1 MGSWVW
7 KQRLMNREVNFKV
20 ASAVTETQTALETL
34 GKEENDCAGRICLL
48 DIFTNLQTLYHC
60 HQGEKGPA
68 LSKQESC
75 LMAYFERQGYLL
87 DVITVN
93 SSYLAF

>member
-20 ASAVTETQTALETL
+20 ASAVTETQTALETQ

-48 DIFTNLQTLYHC
+48 DIFTNL
-60 HQGEKGPA
+60 
-68 LSKQESC
+68 
-75 LMAYFERQGYLL
+75 
-87 DVITVN
+87 
-93 SSYLAF
+93 